1 MPKIPFFHAETPTKT
16 NVDLSRRQS
25 KFAPSRREFISLLSL
40 LAAPTAARANE
51 ETIDMSRAVYIAMA
65 GSQYVP
71 FIDPDTDRIAGTIDA
86 GLVPDQLELCSSISK
101 LLVTDGKSARLNIVD
116 VVTGE
121 IAVAPLD
128 FVPRRITVDPDGLT
142 AALADPLTGR
152 LTLFDLLRQ
161 RTLGT
166 VIGPAP
172 LQDMLFSAD
181 GHMLYLS
188 GGSNSEIA
196 VIDTKA
202 VRMAQPIDT
211 GLPSVTFAL
220 TRSPDGRRLFVQS
233 NGGEI
238 GVIDLDHQ
246 QALPPIQA
254 DADSTVAF
262 PSATGTFL
270 FIANNRR
277 GTLTV
282 LRDTSQPVTTVMKAA
297 TGVSIVY
304 TAWFESLA
312 LVPSETTRTLLLYDL
327 DSLRPAGAVRL
338 ASAPARGGVTPDGQK
353 LYLPLPDARQIAVFD
368 ARQRQLV
375 ASVPVPGAPSKAF
388 MAGSYGICH

>member
-1 MPKIPFFHAETPTKT
+1 MPKIPFFDAETTTKT
-16 NVDLSRRQS
+16 NVDLSRMQA
-25 KFAPSRREFISLLSL
+25 KFSPSRRQFISLLSL

-65 GSQYVP
+65 GSQHVP
-71 FIDPDTDRIAGTIDA
+71 FIDPDSDRIAGTIDA

-121 IAVAPLD
+121 IATAALD
-128 FVPRRITVDPDGLT
+128 FVPGRITVDPDGLT
-142 AALADPLTGR
+142 AALADPQTGR
-152 LTLFDLLRQ
+152 LNLFDLLR
-161 RTLGT
+161 RRALGT
-166 VIGPAP
+166 VTGPAP
-172 LQDMLFSAD
+172 LQDMLFGAD
-181 GHMLYLS
+181 GHALYLS

-196 VIDTKA
+196 VIDVKA
-202 VRMAQPIDT
+202 GRLAQPIDT
-211 GLPSVTFAL
+211 GLPSATLAL

-233 NGGEI
+233 NSGEI
-238 GVIDLDHQ
+238 GVVDLDHH
-246 QALPPIQA
+246 QALPPIPA

-270 FIANNRR
+270 FVANNRR

-282 LRDTSQPVTTVMKAA
+282 LRDTNQPVTTVMKAA

-312 LVPSETTRTLLLYDL
+312 LVPSETTRSLLLYDL
-327 DSLRPAGAVRL
+327 DSLQPAGAVHL
-338 ASAPARGGVTPDGQK
+338 AAAPARGGVTPDGQK

>member
-1 MPKIPFFHAETPTKT
+1 MPKIPFFNAETTTKT
-16 NVDLSRRQS
+16 NVDLSRTQA
-25 KFAPSRREFISLLSL
+25 KFSPSRREFISLLSV
-40 LAAPTAARANE
+40 LAVPTAARANE
-51 ETIDMSRAVYIAMA
+51 ETIDMSRAVYIAMI
-65 GSQYVP
+65 GSQHVP

-101 LLVTDGKSARLNIVD
+101 LLVTDGKLARLNIVD

-121 IAVAPLD
+121 IATAPLD

-142 AALADPLTGR
+142 AALADPRTGR
-152 LTLFDLLRQ
+152 LTLFDLLRR
-161 RTLGT
+161 RTLGAVT
-166 VIGPAP
+166 GPAP

-181 GHMLYLS
+181 GHTLYLS
-188 GGSNSEIA
+188 GGSNGEIA
-196 VIDTKA
+196 VIDVKA
-202 VRMAQPIDT
+202 VRVAQPIDT
-211 GLPSVTFAL
+211 GLPSVSLAL

-233 NGGEI
+233 SGGEI
-238 GVIDLDHQ
+238 GVVDLDHH
-246 QALPPIQA
+246 QALRPIPA

-277 GTLTV
+277 GTVTV
-282 LRDTSQPVTTVMKAA
+282 LRDTSRPVTTVMKAA

-327 DSLRPAGAVRL
+327 DSLQPAGAVHL
-338 ASAPARGGVTPDGQK
+338 AAAPARGAVTPDGQK
-353 LYLPLPDARQIAVFD
+353 LYLPLPDAGQIAVFD

-375 ASVPVPGAPSKAF
+375 ASVPVPGTPSKAF
-388 MAGSYGICH
+388 LAGSYGICH